1 MKLTHRK
8 QDDDDNDKDDDHV
21 ENDSKHDD
29 SDGNKESNDGSFN
42 DNKVDDD
49 KNSHRKT
56 PSDRIMTKDISI
68 ILMEINVSSVI
79 QSSCV
84 WEEQFTSS
92 PRRVLP
98 PSGQTWVGRLDAGSF
113 LSWCLLSAV
122 VVHAVSFELH
132 SCLLSQTG
140 QMLQSFITVDSQELN
155 VKAAKGDFQRIIVSL
170 SLAPNRPPSYPYLK
184 LIYCC
189 SSCMWTTYM
198 SFGE

>member
-84 WEEQFTSS
+84 
-92 PRRVLP
+92 
-98 PSGQTWVGRLDAGSF
+98 
-113 LSWCLLSAV
+113 
-122 VVHAVSFELH
+122 
-132 SCLLSQTG
+132 
-140 QMLQSFITVDSQELN
+140 
-155 VKAAKGDFQRIIVSL
+155 
-170 SLAPNRPPSYPYLK
+170 
-184 LIYCC
+184 
-189 SSCMWTTYM
+189 
-198 SFGE
+198 